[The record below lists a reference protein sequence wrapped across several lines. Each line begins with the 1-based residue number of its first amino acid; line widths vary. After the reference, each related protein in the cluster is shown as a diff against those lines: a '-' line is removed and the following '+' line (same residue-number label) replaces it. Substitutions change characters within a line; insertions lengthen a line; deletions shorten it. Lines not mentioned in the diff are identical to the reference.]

1 MSHYRFYL
9 MDANSHIV
17 DAIDH
22 HASDDESAL
31 ETARAR
37 CHDHTI
43 EVWQADRRVGALT
56 KDAPT

>member
-1 MSHYRFYL
+1 MLHYRFYL

-37 CHDHTI
+37 QDACTI
-43 EVWQADRRVGALT
+43 EVWQAARRVGSLKKEEA
-56 KDAPT
+56 A